1 MDYSQ
6 IIGKNIAEL
15 RKGKALT
22 QEQLGEAVGVT
33 GQAVSKWEN
42 GGMPDAY
49 LLPELAKT
57 LCVSI
62 DRLFELEHKKHI
74 PTSDELLELVGS
86 YGFDRLPAKDGE
98 AVFKLIFEMIFR
110 LNYSAFKCDDCRS
123 VWDII
128 DEQDCAFVTSQLVLE
143 DGTTYISLVKDM
155 PYICVT
161 KDEPGLIGKLLGE
174 KNYCELFELLS
185 DPDGLKAAI
194 FTQTAYLE
202 GGAKYTA
209 DRLAEK
215 MEIQPEKFRE
225 LLPLLVRFRFLA
237 EEQLVVDESEFKIY
251 FILQNNEFRP
261 LLMTAWLLI
270 NSNSQPSYHVYC
282 QTRETRLLENR
293 KA

>member
-1 MDYSQ
+1 MDRSQ
-6 IIGKNIAEL
+6 IIGKNIAEF
-15 RKGKALT
+15 RKDKALT

-49 LLPELAKT
+49 LLPEIAAALG
-57 LCVSI
+57 VSV
-62 DRLFELEHKKHI
+62 DRLFEIEHKKHI
-74 PTSDELLELVGS
+74 PTSDELLELIGS
-86 YGFDRLPAKDGE
+86 YGFDRLSANDGE

-110 LNYSAFKCDDCRS
+110 LNYSAFKCENCRS

-128 DEQDCAFVTSQLVLE
+128 DEHDGVFLTSQLIRDE
-143 DGTTYISLVKDM
+143 GMTYVSLVKDM

-161 KDEPGLIGKLLGE
+161 KDAPGLIGRLLGE
-174 KNYCELFELLS
+174 KGYCELFGLLS

-194 FTQTAYLE
+194 FTQSEYAK

-209 DRLAEK
+209 ERLAEE
-215 MEIQPEKFRE
+215 MEIQPEKFSE
-225 LLPLLVRFRFLA
+225 LLPLLLKFQFLR
-237 EEQLVVDESEFKIY
+237 EEQIIVDESEFRTY

-270 NSNSQPSYHVYC
+270 NSQQRYYAYC
-282 QTRETRLLENR
+282 QTRETRFLEGR
-293 KA
+293 KE